1 MKKYLSIMFI
11 AIFAFC
17 GIAFAQEVAAG
28 TGEAVSDGGS
38 WGYVI
43 AALIAVINAIL
54 SFFPNSK
61 ESWWYKLLSWV
72 SVRFGK

>member
-1 MKKYLSIMFI
+1 MKKYLSIILI
-11 AIFAFC
+11 AIFTFC
-17 GIAFAQEVAAG
+17 GIAFAQEAATG
-28 TGEAVSDGGS
+28 TGETVSDGGS

>member
-17 GIAFAQEVAAG
+17 GIAFAQEAAG
-28 TGEAVSDGGS
+28 ASETVSDGGS

-54 SFFPNSK
+54 SFFPNNK

>member
-17 GIAFAQEVAAG
+17 GLAFAQEAAG
-28 TGEAVSDGGS
+28 TGETVSDSGS